1 MRGWPESTTTRGG
14 SGYWGL
20 YWERRRL
27 ELFPYSNTSHI
38 TCSQFSSPSREVS
51 AGPAPSGQKSGS
63 LAPSPRSLLLGFRP
77 WAPLLFVSVLP
88 SVMGIANFVHK
99 TWWCYVLVSMRA
111 KKSESCVSFFVM
123 REVSLTQQSII
134 VVYETILLVE
144 FLPATD
150 GQIERSVI

>member
-1 MRGWPESTTTRGG
+1 MRGWPESTTTRSG

-27 ELFPYSNTSHI
+27 ELFPCSNTSHI

-63 LAPSPRSLLLGFRP
+63 LAPSPSSLLLGFGP
-77 WAPLLFVSVLP
+77 WARLLFVSVLP
-88 SVMGIANFVHK
+88 SVMGIANFVRK
-99 TWWCYVLVSMRA
+99 TWWYYLLVSTQA
-111 KKSESCVSFFVM
+111 KKSESRVSFFVT
-123 REVSLTQQSII
+123 REASLTQQSVI
-134 VVYETILLVE
+134 VVYETILIVE

-150 GQIERSVI
+150 